1 MSRSTNS
8 DIASYI
14 CNVFNESLKGVRL
27 HGMGVSFDDYMAR
40 SEVISIVFQYSGKR
54 TTVQLDL
61 RRIDRGS
68 LFYVLVAFLE
78 SFKSHIIS
86 LMRMTTNDGQ
96 VDYEGIVRKIR
107 KDAMLVESAGMD
119 VESVLD
125 LLSTP
130 DVLNV

>member
-1 MSRSTNS
+1 M
-8 DIASYI
+8 
-14 CNVFNESLKGVRL
+14 
-27 HGMGVSFDDYMAR
+27 
-40 SEVISIVFQYSGKR
+40 
-54 TTVQLDL
+54 QLDL